1 MPLQEL
7 KQEVY
12 SLRNKLA
19 TATSQEAW
27 YNDEITQL
35 QTMRKQ
41 ESEIQDALKEE
52 VIRLQRKVIN
62 ILFLCHEV
70 KPFRCN
76 RWFYLLSLLNR
87 SNHLYNI
94 D

>member
-1 MPLQEL
+1 MPILESFKFVGPNFHYLTCALQEL

-27 YNDEITQL
+27 YNDEIAQL

-62 ILFLCHEV
+62 ILFLCHVV
-70 KPFRCN
+70 KQFRCV
-76 RWFYLLSLLNR
+76 
-87 SNHLYNI
+87 
-94 D
+94 

>member
-1 MPLQEL
+1 MDSIEEL

-27 YNDEITQL
+27 YNDEIAQL

-52 VIRLQRKVIN
+52 VIRLQRKNTAVVIGPETNGNVEMDSSQHQKNFAN
-62 ILFLCHEV
+62 IEIL
-70 KPFRCN
+70 
-76 RWFYLLSLLNR
+76 
-87 SNHLYNI
+87 
-94 D
+94 

>member
-1 MPLQEL
+1 MPLKEL

-41 ESEIQDALKEE
+41 DSEIQDALKEE
-52 VIRLQRKVIN
+52 VIRLQRKVIFN
-62 ILFLCHEV
+62 LSCSLDACIRRFH
-70 KPFRCN
+70 
-76 RWFYLLSLLNR
+76 LLSLFNR
-87 SNHLYNI
+87 SKLI
-94 D
+94 K

>member
-27 YNDEITQL
+27 YNDEIAQL

-76 RWFYLLSLLNR
+76 R
-87 SNHLYNI
+87 
-94 D
+94 

>member
-27 YNDEITQL
+27 YNDEIAQL

-62 ILFLCHEV
+62 ILFLCHEA

-87 SNHLYNI
+87 SNHLY
-94 D
+94 

>member
-1 MPLQEL
+1 MDSIEEL

-27 YNDEITQL
+27 YNDEIAQL

-52 VIRLQRKVIN
+52 VIRLQRKAAAMFV
-62 ILFLCHEV
+62 ILFDAVYGQSSDDL
-70 KPFRCN
+70 PTWN
-76 RWFYLLSLLNR
+76 DYS
-87 SNHLYNI
+87 
-94 D
+94 